1 MPSDCGL
8 SRFFGEIRELQFP
21 HEPPHLHSCTPALL
35 PTCPP
40 VHIVP
45 LALSSGW
52 LLRAA
57 GAWAEIPGP
66 AISQHSLNQS
76 LLMESA
82 DGFSGAALM
91 NAPIQ
96 NP

>member
-8 SRFFGEIRELQFP
+8 SSFFGEIRELQFP
-21 HEPPHLHSCTPALL
+21 HEPPHLHSC
-35 PTCPP
+35 PP

-45 LALSSGW
+45 PALSSGW